1 MEVKRSDASPGGA
14 SKRSV
19 PARRGPVEEFAPS
32 EKCAMPSLTLTS
44 LPARLLPTRLLPAP
58 AAIAVVISLV
68 SSVIAAGDGAPSQDI
83 APAGSLRVAI
93 AIGPA
98 ASTFWATRD
107 PASGDARGVTVE
119 LAKAA
124 AAKLNR
130 PLQLVPY
137 QNSGEIAAAAAQG
150 AWDISFMPADAE
162 REKFVD
168 QGPPYVVY
176 ESTYLVR
183 AGSDIKTI
191 GDVDR
196 DGIRVGAI
204 AGTATSRTVA
214 KTLKHATLTTFPK
227 PEAAVAL
234 LGQRQLDAL
243 AMGTDA
249 LIDLAKSLPG
259 TRVLDEPVQSTG
271 VVVTVPKNR
280 PATRDWAARFIEEAK
295 ADGTVRRAFDSAGFA
310 GTAVAPARK

>member
-1 MEVKRSDASPGGA
+1 M
-14 SKRSV
+14 
-19 PARRGPVEEFAPS
+19 
-32 EKCAMPSLTLTS
+32 
-44 LPARLLPTRLLPAP
+44 LP
-58 AAIAVVISLV
+58 LV
-68 SSVIAAGDGAPSQDI
+68 RIIAAGIMLLVSAAHASVAADDRAATRDI
-83 APAGSLRVAI
+83 APTGSLRVAI
-93 AIGPA
+93 AVGPA

-107 PASGDARGVTVE
+107 PASHAARGVTVE

-124 AAKLNR
+124 AATLHL
-130 PLQLVPY
+130 PLQLVEY
-137 QNSGEIAAAAAQG
+137 QNSGEIAAAAAKD

-183 AGSDIKTI
+183 AGSDIRTI
-191 GDVDR
+191 ADVDR
-196 DGIRVGAI
+196 PGIRVAAI
-204 AGTATSRTVA
+204 AGTATSRTVTKSLTRA
-214 KTLKHATLTTFPK
+214 SLTTFPK
-227 PEAAVAL
+227 PEAAAEQ
-234 LGQRQLDAL
+234 LGRGELDAL

-249 LIDLAKSLPG
+249 LIDLAKGLPG
-259 TRVLDEPVQSTG
+259 TRLLEEPVQSTG

-280 PATRDWAARFIEEAK
+280 PAARDWAAHFIEEAK

>member
-1 MEVKRSDASPGGA
+1 MSSLRQIVVSVALLTGLASPAFAADAS
-14 SKRSV
+14 SS
-19 PARRGPVEEFAPS
+19 
-32 EKCAMPSLTLTS
+32 
-44 LPARLLPTRLLPAP
+44 TR
-58 AAIAVVISLV
+58 
-68 SSVIAAGDGAPSQDI
+68 DI
-83 APAGSLRVAI
+83 APTGTLRVAI
-93 AIGPA
+93 AVGPA

-107 PASGDARGVTVE
+107 PASGEARGVTVE

-124 AAKLNR
+124 AAKLHV
-130 PLQLVPY
+130 PLRLVEY
-137 QNSGEIAAAAAQG
+137 QNSGEIAAAAAKD

-183 AGSDIKTI
+183 AGSDIKAL

-196 DGIRVGAI
+196 PGIRVGAI
-204 AGTATSRTVA
+204 EGTATSRTVA
-214 KTLKHATLTTFPK
+214 KSLQRASLATFPK
-227 PEAAVAL
+227 PEAAADL
-234 LGQRQLDAL
+234 LGKGELDAL
-243 AMGTDA
+243 AMGTEA
-249 LIDLAKSLPG
+249 LVDLAKGLPG

-280 PATRDWAARFIEEAK
+280 PATRDWAARFVEGAK

-310 GTAVAPARK
+310 GVAVAPAKK

>member
-1 MEVKRSDASPGGA
+1 MSSFGRIVAGTALLIGFA
-14 SKRSV
+14 
-19 PARRGPVEEFAPS
+19 GPVFTAEAPS
-32 EKCAMPSLTLTS
+32 S
-44 LPARLLPTRLLPAP
+44 TR
-58 AAIAVVISLV
+58 
-68 SSVIAAGDGAPSQDI
+68 DI
-83 APAGSLRVAI
+83 APTGSLRVAI
-93 AIGPA
+93 AVGPA

-107 PASGDARGVTVE
+107 AASGEPRGVTVE

-124 AAKLNR
+124 AAKLHA
-130 PLQLVPY
+130 PLKLVEY
-137 QNSGEIAAAAAQG
+137 QNSGEIAAAAAKD

-183 AGSDIKTI
+183 AGADIKTLS
-191 GDVDR
+191 DVDR
-196 DGIRVGAI
+196 PGIRVGVI
-204 AGTATSRTVA
+204 EGTATSRTVA
-214 KTLKHATLTTFPK
+214 RSLQRASVATFPK
-227 PEAAVAL
+227 PEAAAAL
-234 LGQRQLDAL
+234 LGKGQLDAL

-249 LIDLAKSLPG
+249 LVDLAKGLPG

-280 PATRDWAARFIEEAK
+280 PPTRDWAAHFIEEAK

-310 GTAVAPARK
+310 KVAVAPPRQ